1 MKPTV
6 PILCGAA
13 LAAMCTAV
21 VGHWWSVRQFV
32 AAIDAGVPVA
42 REVRATAPAP
52 KPPEPLPAP
61 LAKLQAAVPL
71 AAMDPAQK
79 EFFETLTR
87 TVKDLQNQNRNL
99 MDQLGETNREIYN
112 MQFRLDTVSDKF
124 RPMPVNDDRPDTTL
138 DDDGGSG
145 VLPPRPEPN
154 FQPAHD

>member
-42 REVRATAPAP
+42 SEVRASKPA
-52 KPPEPLPAP
+52 ESLPAP
-61 LAKLQAAVPL
+61 LAKLQAAAPV
-71 AAMDPAQK
+71 ATMDPAQK

-99 MDQLGETNREIYN
+99 IDQLGETNREIYN

-124 RPMPVNDDRPDTTL
+124 RPMHVNDDRPDTTFDG
-138 DDDGGSG
+138 DDGSG
-145 VLPPRPEPN
+145 VLPPRAEPI
-154 FQPAHD
+154 FPPAHD